1 MISRIAIAASL
12 AMALAAC
19 GSSNQPTSQSTET
32 ITSPTPPVT
41 APAPTEAVPSA
52 APSAEAATPSPTPTP
67 TPTPSATSTGKASKS
82 AMQSASSAASDAAT
96 VPTAFNQCAACHSTT
111 PGKTII
117 GPSLAGVYG
126 TKAGQVP
133 GFQFSDAMKN
143 SGLVLNASNLDKFL
157 ADPKGT
163 VPGTI
168 MALNGIKDASQRK
181 AIIDYLK
188 TLK

>member
-1 MISRIAIAASL
+1 MISRFALAVSL
-12 AMALAAC
+12 GLALAAC
-19 GSSNQPTSQSTET
+19 GSSNQPSDEPSAAATGSADVGVAPEAT
-32 ITSPTPPVT
+32 PTDV
-41 APAPTEAVPSA
+41 APSA
-52 APSAEAATPSPTPTP
+52 APSGAPSAAPSGAAAPTPAATPSK
-67 TPTPSATSTGKASKS
+67 SASTGGMTPA
-82 AMQSASSAASDAAT
+82 AAAASPPQVFA
-96 VPTAFNQCAACHSTT
+96 QCTACHSTQ

-126 TKAGQVP
+126 HKAGQVP

-143 SGLVLNASNLDKFL
+143 SGLVLDASGLDKFL

-163 VPGTI
+163 VPGTL

>member
-1 MISRIAIAASL
+1 MISRFAIAASL
-12 AMALAAC
+12 AVALVGC
-19 GSSNQPTSQSTET
+19 GSSNQPAAQSTET
-32 ITSPTPPVT
+32 VTST
-41 APAPTEAVPSA
+41 ASAPEASPAQAGA
-52 APSAEAATPSPTPTP
+52 APSP
-67 TPTPSATSTGKASKS
+67 
-82 AMQSASSAASDAAT
+82 AAT
-96 VPTAFNQCAACHSTT
+96 VAPTDSDEHKGEDNDKGKKDADDQDDHPASPPVAFNQCAACHSTT

-126 TKAGQVP
+126 ATAGQVP

-143 SGLVLNASNLDKFL
+143 SGLVLNASGLDKFL
-157 ADPKGT
+157 ADPKAT

>member
-1 MISRIAIAASL
+1 MTSRFAVAVSL
-12 AMALAAC
+12 ALGLAAC
-19 GSSNQPTSQSTET
+19 GSSSQPSGEATGAAAVPSEPVATA
-32 ITSPTPPVT
+32 TPGAV
-41 APAPTEAVPSA
+41 PTEASMKAAADSHEGSDSDDHDA
-52 APSAEAATPSPTPTP
+52 APAGPP
-67 TPTPSATSTGKASKS
+67 
-82 AMQSASSAASDAAT
+82 Q
-96 VPTAFNQCAACHSTT
+96 AFQQCAACHSTQ

-126 TKAGQVP
+126 HKAGQVP

-143 SGLVLNASNLDKFL
+143 SGLVLNEKGLDRFL

-168 MALNGIKDASQRK
+168 MAFAGIKDEEQREDVV
-181 AIIDYLK
+181 DYLK

>member
-1 MISRIAIAASL
+1 MISRFAIAASL
-12 AMALAAC
+12 AVALAGC
-19 GSSNQPTSQSTET
+19 GSSNQPAARS
-32 ITSPTPPVT
+32 
-41 APAPTEAVPSA
+41 TEAVTSTVTPAPETLPSAAAPSA
-52 APSAEAATPSPTPTP
+52 APSAAAA
-67 TPTPSATSTGKASKS
+67 TPTPSATPSAKASTS
-82 AMQSASSAASDAAT
+82 AMQSAGTMAAAASP
-96 VPTAFNQCAACHSTT
+96 PTAFNQCAACHSTA

-126 TKAGQVP
+126 ATAGQVP

-143 SGLVLNASNLDKFL
+143 SGLVLNASGLDKFL
-157 ADPKGT
+157 ADPKAT

>member
-1 MISRIAIAASL
+1 MISRFAIAASL
-12 AMALAAC
+12 AVALVGC
-19 GSSNQPTSQSTET
+19 GSSNQPAAQSTET
-32 ITSPTPPVT
+32 VTST
-41 APAPTEAVPSA
+41 ASAPEASPAQAGA
-52 APSAEAATPSPTPTP
+52 APSPAATGAPTDSDEHKGEDNDKDNDKGKKDADDQDDHPASPP
-67 TPTPSATSTGKASKS
+67 
-82 AMQSASSAASDAAT
+82 
-96 VPTAFNQCAACHSTT
+96 VAFNQCAACHSTT

-126 TKAGQVP
+126 ATAGQVP

-143 SGLVLNASNLDKFL
+143 SGLVLNASGLDKFL
-157 ADPKGT
+157 ADPKAT